1 MTVADD
7 NNTPDWA
14 ADCDGEGR
22 EQAVR
27 DGGDSGVVMMAAA
40 AADNDSKGRQQ
51 QHWMATACKIGR
63 RPMKGTDKRGRQET
77 AETQSGKD
85 GCRGGRWRWWPT
97 TAADNNNG
105 NGGQRQW
112 RRRTTTTANDDSGGQ

>member
-7 NNTPDWA
+7 NNTRDWA

-40 AADNDSKGRQQ
+40 VVDNDSKGRQ
-51 QHWMATACKIGR
+51 
-63 RPMKGTDKRGRQET
+63 
-77 AETQSGKD
+77 
-85 GCRGGRWRWWPT
+85 
-97 TAADNNNG
+97 
-105 NGGQRQW
+105 
-112 RRRTTTTANDDSGGQ
+112 